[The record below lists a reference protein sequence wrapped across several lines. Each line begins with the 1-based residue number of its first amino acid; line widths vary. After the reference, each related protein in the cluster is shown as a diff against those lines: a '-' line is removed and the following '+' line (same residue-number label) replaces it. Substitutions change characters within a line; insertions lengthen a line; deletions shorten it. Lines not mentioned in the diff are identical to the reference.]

1 MSNDCR
7 IPSYLKGYLKDA
19 DFADDILEATL
30 VSSTVNSNL
39 EIYCYREGVDDDG
52 YILDRSDYPSRM
64 LIIARDPE
72 TREEFVVFDAEK
84 HGYDA
89 MLCNEQTEFGK
100 RELKKYDKS
109 GNINISIIYSINFDE
124 EIDELDFDD
133 DGKVLL
139 IDGRHVDLETFKGEA
154 FDSISLSFSDTE
166 ECFFDFECA

>member
-1 MSNDCR
+1 MSIDCR
-7 IPSYLKGYLKDA
+7 IPSYLKGYLKDI
-19 DFADDILEATL
+19 DFTDEVLEATL
-30 VSSTVNSNL
+30 VSSTGNSNL
-39 EIYCYREGVDDDG
+39 EIYYHGEGVDDDG
-52 YILDRSDYPSRM
+52 YILAGSDYPSRM
-64 LIIARDPE
+64 LIVVRDPE
-72 TREEFVVFDAEK
+72 TGEEFVVFDAEK

-89 MLCNEQTEFGK
+89 MLCNEQTEF
-100 RELKKYDKS
+100 RERDLKKHNKS
-109 GNINISIIYSINFDE
+109 GKIRVSIIYSIDFDE

>member
-7 IPSYLKGYLKDA
+7 IPSYLKRYLKGV
-19 DFADDILEATL
+19 DFADEILEATL
-30 VSSTVNSNL
+30 VSSTGNSNL
-39 EIYCYREGVDDDG
+39 EIYYYGEGVDDDG
-52 YILDRSDYPSRM
+52 YILAGSYYPSRM
-64 LIIARDPE
+64 LIVARDPE
-72 TREEFVVFDAEK
+72 TGEEFVVFDAEK

-89 MLCNEQTEFGK
+89 MLCNEQTEFRK
-100 RELKKYDKS
+100 RDLKKHNKS
-109 GNINISIIYSINFDE
+109 GKIRVSIIYSIDFDE